1 MSAVKLCWR
10 LRIRYNISVHMEGI
24 LYCCQYFL
32 IHGKAIGSVT
42 PIPNVAYHRYRDFTS
57 VGRHKPQLALV
68 SRSRHNFHPSSF
80 IQFTPLVERR
90 CEGENAKPE
99 NIIYLLCNLMNL
111 HQVGKL
117 FMSCTAKFFHAF
129 LSFLAFVP
137 KSNSATKRYQHF
149 SSLYRHTYFMKQAK
163 SFSDA
168 GLLLLKTDHKKMRRE
183 GKFKDFLARLAQCLI
198 CISSFEEIILKQ

>member
-10 LRIRYNISVHMEGI
+10 WRIRYNISVHMEGI

-32 IHGKAIGSVT
+32 IHGKVIGSVT
-42 PIPNVAYHRYRDFTS
+42 PIPNVAYHRYQDFTS
-57 VGRHKPQLALV
+57 VGRYKPQLALV

-129 LSFLAFVP
+129 LSFLAFIP

-149 SSLYRHTYFMKQAK
+149 FLPVQKYIFYE
-163 SFSDA
+163 A
-168 GLLLLKTDHKKMRRE
+168 GKVI
-183 GKFKDFLARLAQCLI
+183 Q
-198 CISSFEEIILKQ
+198 